1 MAERDPIDLIK
12 EQLNGI
18 EKLTSLHADHEAF
31 QQWHTETKTILEKAF
46 SSKSIH
52 YQNFVALK
60 FREMSIKAF
69 ASPEIDK
76 INAQRY
82 RKDLENVKNVLQ
94 GAVKEL
100 TLDRTLFK
108 KIQTTPKTVEVSLKG
123 EYFIS
128 SGISDL
134 EMVKAVESAFEGS
147 GLQPIYGSETI
158 QRRDLLQQ
166 RIEQIKRARFGIYH
180 WISPEKGEVLLE
192 IGIALGLGKEVI
204 LLSKKGS
211 SPSGLLK
218 QLALIEYQHFSDLTE
233 KLKKRIG

>member
-1 MAERDPIDLIK
+1 MPERDPIDLIR

-18 EKLTSLHADHEAF
+18 EKITGLHAGHEAF
-31 QQWHTETKTILEKAF
+31 QQWYAETQTILEKAF

-52 YQNFVALK
+52 YQSFLALK

-76 INAQRY
+76 MNAQRY
-82 RKDLENVKNVLQ
+82 RKDLENARNVLQ

-128 SGISDL
+128 SVISDL

-147 GLQPIYGSETI
+147 GLQPSYGSEAI
-158 QRRDLLQQ
+158 QRGDLLQQ
-166 RIEQIKRARFGIYH
+166 RIEQIKRARFGVYH
-180 WISPEKGEVLLE
+180 WVGPEKGEVLLE

-204 LLSKKGS
+204 LLSKKGTP
-211 SPSGLLK
+211 PSGLLK
-218 QLALIEYQHFSDLTE
+218 QLNLVEYQHLSELTE

>member
-1 MAERDPIDLIK
+1 MAERDPINLIK

-18 EKLTSLHADHEAF
+18 EKLTGLHADHEAF

-46 SSKSIH
+46 SSKTIH

-108 KIQTTPKTVEVSLKG
+108 KIQTTPRTVEVSLKG

-128 SGISDL
+128 SGISDI
-134 EMVKAVESAFEGS
+134 EMQGGRIRIWKRPSANSWFGSHPEESFQQSRADQACEVWNLPFNQSREG
-147 GLQPIYGSETI
+147 
-158 QRRDLLQQ
+158 RRSS
-166 RIEQIKRARFGIYH
+166 RNRNRPGFGKRNH
-180 WISPEKGEVLLE
+180 TSL
-192 IGIALGLGKEVI
+192 
-204 LLSKKGS
+204 
-211 SPSGLLK
+211 
-218 QLALIEYQHFSDLTE
+218 
-233 KLKKRIG
+233 